1 MRFGK
6 ICISDKQYEYYHY
19 IYIAMKKYTPTIPD
33 TFMYQTQEDVLH
45 NDGEEVATFEELSN
59 KIAQLAF
66 VNPSVLLFFR
76 GQSIDYKVGI
86 SGKERT
92 TLFPTMYR
100 NYSSIRELDNRWN
113 KLKIAENLLKEELNK
128 HKSKDYRLATRKK
141 LILWSILQHYEV
153 TQTPLIDVTQSLQVA
168 CSFALLNNNNSYA
181 YIYVIALPYYAN
193 RISVNSEEYLTNIR
207 LLSIAPPKA
216 KRPYRQ
222 EGFLIGEDDFDTKLN
237 GNKDELDL
245 SRRVVYKFKIL
256 TESFKNTSDWYML
269 PSETLLPSDD
279 EVAEICN
286 KVKLEINKQ
295 AYRNNQGEI
304 NELLGSFIAR
314 WQIIEHLLISRFQ
327 TTDNR
332 GRYNLLTAIRYIDDP
347 ELRDKLNKLRQ
358 IRNQIVHGT
367 FKSTIIPTQI
377 DDLDQIHEQLQRYIE
392 RLDNISME

>member
-1 MRFGK
+1 
-6 ICISDKQYEYYHY
+6 
-19 IYIAMKKYTPTIPD
+19 MKKYAPTIPD
-33 TFMYQTQEDVLH
+33 TFMYQTQEDVLY

-76 GQSIDYKVGI
+76 GQSIDYKVGKL
-86 SGKERT
+86 GNERT

-100 NYSSIRELDNRWN
+100 NYSSIRELENRWN

-222 EGFLIGEDDFDTKLN
+222 EGFLIGEDEFDIKLN
-237 GNKDELDL
+237 RNKDELDL
-245 SRRVVYKFKIL
+245 NRRVVYKFKIL
-256 TESFKNTSDWYML
+256 TESFKGTGDWFML
-269 PSETLLPSDD
+269 PAETLLPSDD

>member
-1 MRFGK
+1 
-6 ICISDKQYEYYHY
+6 
-19 IYIAMKKYTPTIPD
+19 MKKYIPTIPD

-100 NYSSIRELDNRWN
+100 NYSSILELDNRWT
-113 KLKIAENLLKEELNK
+113 KLKIAENILKEELNK
-128 HKSKDYRLATRKK
+128 RKSKDYRLATRKK

>member
-1 MRFGK
+1 
-6 ICISDKQYEYYHY
+6 
-19 IYIAMKKYTPTIPD
+19 MKKYTPTIPD
-33 TFMYQTQEDVLH
+33 TFMYQTQEDVLY

-76 GQSIDYKVGI
+76 GQSIDYKVGK

-100 NYSSIRELDNRWN
+100 NYSSIRELENRWN

-222 EGFLIGEDDFDTKLN
+222 EGFLIGADEFDIKLN

-256 TESFKNTSDWYML
+256 TESFKGTGDWFML
-269 PSETLLPSDD
+269 SAETLLPSDD

-314 WQIIEHLLISRFQ
+314 WQDIEHLLISRFP
-327 TTDNR
+327 TTDSR

-347 ELRDKLNKLRQ
+347 ELRDRLNKLRQ

-377 DDLDQIHEQLQRYIE
+377 DDLDQIHGQLQRYIE

>member
-1 MRFGK
+1 
-6 ICISDKQYEYYHY
+6 
-19 IYIAMKKYTPTIPD
+19 MKKYTPTIPD
-33 TFMYQTQEDVLH
+33 TFMYQTQEDVLY

-76 GQSIDYKVGI
+76 GQSIDYKG
-86 SGKERT
+86 GKLGNERT

-100 NYSSIRELDNRWN
+100 NYSSIRELENRWN

-222 EGFLIGEDDFDTKLN
+222 EGFLIGEDEFDIKLN

-256 TESFKNTSDWYML
+256 TESFKGTGDWFML
-269 PSETLLPSDD
+269 PAETLLPSDD

-286 KVKLEINKQ
+286 KVKLGINKQ
-295 AYRNNQGEI
+295 AYRNNQGET

-314 WQIIEHLLISRFQ
+314 WQDIEHLLISRFQ
-327 TTDNR
+327 TTDSR
-332 GRYNLLTAIRYIDDP
+332 GRYNLLTAIRYIDD
-347 ELRDKLNKLRQ
+347 LLTANGT
-358 IRNQIVHGT
+358 RNGVGS
-367 FKSTIIPTQI
+367 KIILEVCIQFAI
-377 DDLDQIHEQLQRYIE
+377 QYIE
-392 RLDNISME
+392 ILTNGC

>member
-1 MRFGK
+1 
-6 ICISDKQYEYYHY
+6 
-19 IYIAMKKYTPTIPD
+19 MKKYTPTFPD
-33 TFMYQTQEDVLH
+33 TFMYQTLKVVLH

-76 GQSIDYKVGI
+76 GQSFDYKVGI

-113 KLKIAENLLKEELNK
+113 KLKIAENILKEELNK
-128 HKSKDYRLATRKK
+128 RKSKDYRLATRKK

-327 TTDNR
+327 TIDNR

-377 DDLDQIHEQLQRYIE
+377 DELDQIHEQLQRYIE

>member
-1 MRFGK
+1 
-6 ICISDKQYEYYHY
+6 
-19 IYIAMKKYTPTIPD
+19 
-33 TFMYQTQEDVLH
+33 
-45 NDGEEVATFEELSN
+45 
-59 KIAQLAF
+59 
-66 VNPSVLLFFR
+66 
-76 GQSIDYKVGI
+76 
-86 SGKERT
+86 
-92 TLFPTMYR
+92 
-100 NYSSIRELDNRWN
+100 
-113 KLKIAENLLKEELNK
+113 LKIAENILKEELNK
-128 HKSKDYRLATRKK
+128 RKSKDYRLATRKK

-295 AYRNNQGEI
+295 AYRNNQGET